1 MESSLAEVHR
11 GRAGGTSRKVLK
23 SLENTMTKSLPTEEM
38 HDTAKK
44 NLVSPRLN
52 GEKRDRHLRGNQER
66 RNSHVSLR
74 SIIIKLFKFA

>member
-1 MESSLAEVHR
+1 MESSLGEVHR
-11 GRAGGTSRKVLK
+11 GRAGSTSRKVLK

-52 GEKRDRHLRGNQER
+52 GEKRDWHLRGKPR
-66 RNSHVSLR
+66 TKKVSNLA
-74 SIIIKLFKFA
+74 SEHQAF